1 MALTVVLFQDI
12 ISSNLYYTVNRGIL
26 ADILFPAVGTS
37 GTQTLHI
44 KKPFH
49 ITEVSTLVT
58 IPCENDCQTM
68 LDCLNDDVYSAISC
82 YLGTFDKA
90 AVEHLLKMHKLKEL
104 ARNVKNEKEWLE
116 EYVQAPHKTCA
127 PLQGLESFKEL
138 IFNNSNDKVVLGK
151 SVLSEDLA
159 TLTCQRWLNINVI
172 GQYADI
178 LNSYNT
184 ETRTFILNR
193 LIGLK
198 AEDLE
203 ELIKTSRGDICKYFT
218 FIVNVGTKGGSQYV
232 GTPLQKG
239 CHWVVLYVDTTTNEY
254 WYIETPWDG
263 LHQKTFLTIK
273 QTCGR
278 YLAHKTSVDDVG
290 RHKCLNSCYKN
301 IPLQDCASVC
311 GVIAVVIA
319 SLICLQPNMWASCF
333 LSRSNTLPDSLSW
346 LTRPSTHSSYLRRVL
361 IEWIMHGEIDTSALG
376 FSHANVSF
384 KAPLPTKFVLTN
396 NFVHV
401 PTTTSNIQAAA
412 FKLGCSNPV
421 KKVHDNKENEHLPN
435 NEKHTTENCKEHLPE
450 ISPSSMSMEKVVRPH
465 LVVKTQEKKEG
476 IKSITQAKSK
486 ITRKTFKIK
495 KPNGNT
501 KNDSKE
507 NEHSPNKQS
516 HKNHAME
523 NCKEH
528 LSEISPSSMT
538 VPQEKRED
546 IKFDDIKF
554 DKIDGFV

>member
-49 ITEVSTLVT
+49 ITEVSTLVA

-116 EYVQAPHKTCA
+116 EYVQATTQNLCPT
-127 PLQGLESFKEL
+127 S
-138 IFNNSNDKVVLGK
+138 SNDKVVLGK

-232 GTPLQKG
+232 GTPSQKG

-254 WYIETPWDG
+254 WYIDTLGWAPPKD
-263 LHQKTFLTIK
+263 LFDYVNPILDAFFCASSLSRK

-278 YLAHKTSVDDVG
+278 YLAHKTSIDDVG

-333 LSRSNTLPDSLSW
+333 LSRSNTFPDSLSW

-396 NFVHV
+396 NFV
-401 PTTTSNIQAAA
+401 PTTTSNIQAALA
-412 FKLGCSNPV
+412 
-421 KKVHDNKENEHLPN
+421 
-435 NEKHTTENCKEHLPE
+435 
-450 ISPSSMSMEKVVRPH
+450 
-465 LVVKTQEKKEG
+465 
-476 IKSITQAKSK
+476 
-486 ITRKTFKIK
+486 
-495 KPNGNT
+495 
-501 KNDSKE
+501 
-507 NEHSPNKQS
+507 
-516 HKNHAME
+516 
-523 NCKEH
+523 
-528 LSEISPSSMT
+528 
-538 VPQEKRED
+538 
-546 IKFDDIKF
+546 
-554 DKIDGFV
+554 